1 MLVNLSCAL
10 AAGLLFGVLMTSI
23 PKNKSKISNLKKS
36 LNKKQKEI
44 YDGLTKERLRLY
56 IQGLIL
62 GIVIS
67 VLYLYLFKNKLNT
80 CNLCNCL
87 VITLGVGALYYLI
100 YPKTDYIINYI
111 QDEEQRKL
119 WLDVYRNMQLKYY
132 GGIAIGVIIYI
143 LLALFHKK

>member
-10 AAGLLFGVLMTSI
+10 AAGLIFGVLMTSI
-23 PKNKSKISNLKKS
+23 PKNKTKIDKLKKS
-36 LNKKQKEI
+36 LDKKQKEI
-44 YDGLTKERLRLY
+44 YENLSKERLRLY

-67 VLYLYLFKNKLNT
+67 ILYLYLFKNKVNT
-80 CNLCNCL
+80 CNFCNCL
-87 VITLGVGALYYLI
+87 VITLGVAALYYLI

-119 WLDVYRNMQLKYY
+119 WLDIYRHMQLKYY